1 MNVDNICEEII
12 WYGEKDEK
20 TGKFGIYIIL
30 DFDYTLTK
38 ISSWANGTFEEND
51 KCFEILKR
59 WEEEFGCKYILETMR
74 AGDNVKP
81 AVDFCKSKGLEF
93 FGIGR
98 NPLQDRDGDTTC
110 KCWGIFNIDDR
121 DVMIPLIHPK
131 DSRPYVNWEL
141 IDAYLTPILRK
152 IAKRLPEMEDEIL
165 KKKAMV
171 EGKTNILSID

>member
-12 WYGEKDEK
+12 WYSEKDEK
-20 TGKFGIYIIL
+20 TGKYYIPVVL

-38 ISSWANGTFEEND
+38 KSSWISGTFEEND
-51 KCFEILKR
+51 HCFDVLKK
-59 WEEEFGCKYILETMR
+59 WKEEFGCVYMLETMR
-74 AGDNVKP
+74 AGKNVQP

-98 NPLQDRDGDTTC
+98 NPLQDRDGDVTC
-110 KCWGIFNIDDR
+110 KCWGIFDIDDR
-121 DVMIPLIHPK
+121 NVMVPLICPK

-152 IAKRLPEMEDEIL
+152 ICNRISEMEEEIL
-165 KKKAMV
+165 KKKKEV
-171 EGKTNILSID
+171 ENNTVLN